1 MGYLYLGLALLAG
14 AGKGFCGKRTS
25 GLIKGFKGA
34 ALSNMIRMGFC
45 VLFGL
50 IMVIAGGEWG
60 QMAQNWTVIGIAALS
75 GVSTAVL
82 VITWLVSARKSAY
95 MLMDVFYT
103 LAVLIPLIL
112 SAIFFDERIKW
123 TQWVGVCILFAAVL
137 LLCSYNNSVKTRL
150 TPSALLILIVS
161 GISNG
166 LGDFSQKLFVKTSP
180 EVPVSVF
187 NLYTYLFAF
196 LCLVIFLLFLKSDE
210 KIEENAFR
218 KIVGYIAVMALC
230 LFAYSYFKTTA
241 AGLLDSVLLY
251 PLSQGAGMIIATTMA
266 AVFFGEKITPRCL
279 LGVATAFVGLLIIN
293 LL

>member
-1 MGYLYLGLALLAG
+1 MRQ
-14 AGKGFCGKRTS
+14 KTS

-34 ALSNMIRMGFC
+34 TLSNLIRMGFC
-45 VLFGL
+45 VAVGILV
-50 IMVIAGGEWG
+50 VILSGDLGA
-60 QMAQNWTVIGIAALS
+60 MAQSGPFLWIAALS

-82 VITWLVSARKSAY
+82 VITWLVSARKNAY

-103 LAVLIPLIL
+103 LAVLIPLVF
-112 SAIFFDERIKW
+112 SWIFFDERVRL
-123 TQWVGVCILFAAVL
+123 TQWIGLLILFVAVL

-150 TPSALLILIVS
+150 TPTALLILVVS

-166 LGDFSQKLFVKTSP
+166 MGDFSQKLFVKLTP

-187 NLYTYLFAF
+187 NLYTYLFALLTLAVF
-196 LCLVIFLLFLKSDE
+196 FLLIKSDE
-210 KIEENAFR
+210 KIEGAVFR

-230 LFAYSYFKTTA
+230 LFAYSYFKTQA
-241 AGLLDSVLLY
+241 AGYLDSVLLY
-251 PLSQGAGMIIATTMA
+251 PLSQGTGMILATTMA

-279 LGVATAFVGLLIIN
+279 LGVVTAFVGLIIIN